1 MIKNYTY
8 EINGQEDYKM
18 AQHEINVLRD
28 TYENV
33 NVVEVHNNDG
43 QVIAIMVEVY

>member
-1 MIKNYTY
+1 M
-8 EINGQEDYKM
+8 QV
-18 AQHEINVLRD
+18 QHKINVIRD

-33 NVVEVHNNDG
+33 NVVEVHNKDG

>member
-1 MIKNYTY
+1 MIKNYVWD
-8 EINGQEDYKM
+8 INGQEDYM
-18 AQHEINVLRD
+18 QVQNEINVIRN

-33 NVVEVHNNDG
+33 KTIEVHNKDG

>member
-1 MIKNYTY
+1 MVKNYVWD
-8 EINGQEDYKM
+8 ISNMEDYM
-18 AQHEINVLRD
+18 QVQHEIDVIKSK
-28 TYENV
+28 YENV